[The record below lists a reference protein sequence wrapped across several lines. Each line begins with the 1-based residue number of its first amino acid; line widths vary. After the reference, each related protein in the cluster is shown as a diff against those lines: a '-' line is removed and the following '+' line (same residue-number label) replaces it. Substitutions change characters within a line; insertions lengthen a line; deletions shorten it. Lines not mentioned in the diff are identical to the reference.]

1 MQLQWTHNKRKKINQ
16 HSQPFLSFFSFFR
29 NNWNV
34 YKKKNEINSIK
45 KFALIFADVYAALY
59 TIFPVGNLGLHGF
72 TWTKNGL
79 RFFFLFGKI
88 IMKKKNEKNKTKQ
101 NNSSAHVAW
110 LIQWQFYVSSTFFCV
125 KQCNLWNSVVFFSLS
140 LFLRSLALLESF
152 LQIFDVFQVGIYQ
165 EFR

>member
-88 IMKKKNEKNKTKQ
+88 IMKKKWEKQNKT
-101 NNSSAHVAW
+101 
-110 LIQWQFYVSSTFFCV
+110 IQVHMSLDWYSDNFMCRRLFSVSSNVICET
-125 KQCNLWNSVVFFSLS
+125 
-140 LFLRSLALLESF
+140 A
-152 LQIFDVFQVGIYQ
+152 
-165 EFR
+165 